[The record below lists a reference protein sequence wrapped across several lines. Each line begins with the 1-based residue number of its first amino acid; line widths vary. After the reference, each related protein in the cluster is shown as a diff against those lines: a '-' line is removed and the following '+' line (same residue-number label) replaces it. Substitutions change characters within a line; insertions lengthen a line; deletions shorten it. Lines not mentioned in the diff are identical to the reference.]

1 MVVGVVVEEDAAATV
16 RTETAGL
23 VRGSRAGQLVAAEA
37 RKAEAWEAASEVAQ
51 VQEVLEGRCR
61 QWGAGQTSLEV
72 LWEGKEE
79 VKTDLVAPKAAVKMG

>member
-1 MVVGVVVEEDAAATV
+1 MSEVVVGVVVEEDAAATV

-51 VQEVLEGRCR
+51 VQEVLEGRSA
-61 QWGAGQTSLEV
+61 QGNGV
-72 LWEGKEE
+72 VG
-79 VKTDLVAPKAAVKMG
+79 